1 LLWAVGQE
9 QERVRVRAPGPE
21 PGLVLARAPELVRV
35 PVPEQE
41 QGRVLGPGL
50 AWERSQWQSGWQV
63 ILLPQLKLMLFSFFL
78 FPP

>member
-1 LLWAVGQE
+1 LALGLGPVLGLEPAL
-9 QERVRVRAPGPE
+9 VRVPA
-21 PGLVLARAPELVRV
+21 LV

-63 ILLPQLKLMLFSFFL
+63 ISLPQLKLMLFSFFL